1 MAEEDVRQLTEKA
14 ARKGATELE
23 LAGNGLTGP
32 PPQIGRLS
40 QLQILLIHDNQSRPT
55 DNQSR
60 PTRGRQGCPPHFGM
74 AKLEPPISDEPRATG
89 IQDACAGNQSPS

>member
-60 PTRGRQGCPPHFGM
+60 PDAWQARMPAPLRNGQTR
-74 AKLEPPISDEPRATG
+74 AANL
-89 IQDACAGNQSPS
+89 